1 MSKVKIA
8 GSADDVLA
16 EVMYRIS
23 VHLIEVETNCRQVAD
38 QLEAKGV
45 ELLYKGSDAASM
57 LRSLAECV
65 HRISVVLFDEE
76 LVEETA
82 KVVFGWEEDHGNNS

>member
-1 MSKVKIA
+1 MNKIKLE

-16 EVMYRIS
+16 DVMYRIATK
-23 VHLIEVETNCRQVAD
+23 LIEVELNSRSMAD

-57 LRSLAECV
+57 LRSLAESV
-65 HRISVVLFDEE
+65 HQISVVLFDEE
-76 LVEETA
+76 LVKETA
-82 KVVFGWEEDHGNNS
+82 KAVFGVEENHG